1 MLTALLL
8 MAAASLSAQL
18 RPKISLSAGGN
29 VSTVRWFNQFQFL
42 GQTMPS
48 NEGRLAIAGF
58 QAGLSVELPFSS
70 AFSILTA
77 PAFSRR
83 GFRNDEDI
91 YGVDSGVRL
100 DYLDIPL
107 LVRFYPVHNFY
118 IEAGAAVSFMLKA
131 ESLLEGEPFGNEE
144 VMGRLYEDTDLSV
157 VLGLGYAFND
167 RLTVNLRA
175 FHGLL
180 TTIDAEFT
188 DENGDPMVFEGARP
202 KLLNQSLQLSVQYA
216 ILNP

>member
-1 MLTALLL
+1 M
-8 MAAASLSAQL
+8 
-18 RPKISLSAGGN
+18 
-29 VSTVRWFNQFQFL
+29 
-42 GQTMPS
+42 
-48 NEGRLAIAGF
+48 
-58 QAGLSVELPFSS
+58 PFSS
-70 AFSILTA
+70 AFSVLAA
-77 PAFSRR
+77 PGFSRR
-83 GFRNDEDI
+83 GYRNDEDI
-91 YGVDSGVRL
+91 YGVDSSVLL

-144 VMGRLYEDTDLSV
+144 VMDRLYEDVDLSA
-157 VLGLGYAFND
+157 VLGLGYSFND
-167 RLTVNLRA
+167 RLSINLRA
-175 FHGLL
+175 IHGLL

-188 DENGDPMVFEGARP
+188 DGNGDPMVFDGAKP